1 MKKKDMQRIFTPYNL
16 LRIRQM
22 AADGNSS
29 FAIAESIGSTPAS
42 VRVTCCKHKIK
53 IRRGRRAGT
62 PSLLPARLPA
72 SLSIEFHR
80 KAEHLQMPASD
91 LASRLLAAIVDSDIY
106 EAVLDDE
113 GLTIGCLAEENK
125 HLS

>member
-1 MKKKDMQRIFTPYNL
+1 MTKKKDMQRIFTPDNL

-22 AADGNSS
+22 AAEGGSS
-29 FAIAESIGSTPAS
+29 SEIAESIGSTAAS
-42 VRVTCCKHKIK
+42 VRVVCCQHKIK
-53 IRRGRRAGT
+53 IGRRRRAGT
-62 PSLLPARLPA
+62 PSLLLARLPA

-80 KAEHLQMPASD
+80 KAEYLRIPASD

-113 GLTIGCLAEENK
+113 D
-125 HLS
+125 

>member
-1 MKKKDMQRIFTPYNL
+1 MTKKKDMQRIFTPDNL

-22 AADGNSS
+22 AAEGSS
-29 FAIAESIGSTPAS
+29 SSEIAESIGSTAAS
-42 VRVTCCKHKIK
+42 VRVICCQHKIK
-53 IRRGRRAGT
+53 IGRRRAGT
-62 PSLLPARLPA
+62 PSLLLARLPA

-80 KAEHLQMPASD
+80 KAEYLRIPASD

-113 GLTIGCLAEENK
+113 D
-125 HLS
+125 